1 MGLFKPDVEKLAAK
15 RDLKGLIAALAH
27 RKADVRKC
35 AADAIRRLAKEGI
48 FDSATVKPLI
58 ASLSDEDESV
68 RKDAAFALGDL
79 ATKSA
84 TATDVAAVKPLTRLL
99 SDANW
104 EVRWS
109 AAFAINRLAWRGI
122 FDATTVKPLIG
133 LLQSRSGRI
142 RENAAYALAYLARA
156 GVSDTRHAHRSLKKI
171 ASSDGDHRVRKAAKK
186 ALSEMRKETLVGLSK
201 LMSYILRHDAEQ
213 SYPVGLDRGCY
224 AQMSQLVH
232 AISSTPE
239 WSWVGRR
246 HIEEVANKSR
256 WKNKKRFVMKGDR
269 IKAVYGVTRDCP
281 STKTITGELTR
292 DPVKNTRLL
301 KPEPTPQPA
310 PQPAPEHRPTTEPAA
325 IEVRRGYEVLPNND
339 LKFGIRVINPTPY
352 LIADVETIFDYDKT
366 LFSLKGDDVQTLA
379 NIHPG
384 GERTAKY
391 VLTPRLCVHNEK
403 IGATIRYN
411 DHTGERRTDQMRPKE
426 VHCVCPFLKEKA
438 IREGEFAELAAKSE
452 YIDAGLSFSGI
463 DVSEIADFIKES
475 CSHRLSA
482 VSEHGIDNTIVL
494 NLAGESMGEEA
505 YYLLTAVIQ
514 PYKGITRIMLRAYS
528 DKSHGLHGFLNEI
541 TASIRH
547 LVGSVQSARE
557 IGVIEST
564 QVINIIDSVVQ
575 RTSFGGAGDG
585 GSAEVNVK
593 DSVVHRSNVG
603 GGDAER

>member
-15 RDLKGLIAALAH
+15 RDFKGLIAALAH
-27 RKADVRKC
+27 RKVDVRKC
-35 AADAIRRLAKEGI
+35 AADAIRRLAKESI
-48 FDSATVKPLI
+48 FDSAAVKPLI
-58 ASLSDEDESV
+58 VSLSDEDESV

-79 ATKSA
+79 ANKSA
-84 TATDVAAVKPLTRLL
+84 AATDVAAVKPLTRLL

-122 FDATTVKPLIG
+122 FDVATVKPLIG

-142 RENAAYALAYLARA
+142 RTNAAYALAYLARA
-156 GVSDTRHAHRSLKKI
+156 GVSDTRQAHRALKRI

-201 LMSYILRHDAEQ
+201 LMSYILRHDAGQ
-213 SYPVGLDRGCY
+213 NYLVGLDRSCY
-224 AQMSQLVH
+224 AKMSQLVH

-239 WSWVGRR
+239 WSWVSKR
-246 HIEEVANKSR
+246 HIEEVADKSR
-256 WKNKKRFVMKGDR
+256 WKNKKRFVRKGDR
-269 IKAVYGVTRDCP
+269 IKAEYGVTRDCP
-281 STKTITGELTR
+281 SPRTITRELAR
-292 DPVKNTRLL
+292 GPVKNTRPP
-301 KPEPTPQPA
+301 KPKPTPQPA
-310 PQPAPEHRPTTEPAA
+310 PQPAPEHRPTTTEPAA

-366 LFSLKGDDVQTLA
+366 LFSLKGGELHTLA

-384 GERTAKY
+384 GERTVKY
-391 VLTPRLCVHNEK
+391 VLTPITCVHNEK

-411 DHTGERRTDQMRPKE
+411 DHTGERRTEQMRPKE

-438 IREGEFAELAAKSE
+438 IREGRFAELAAKSE
-452 YIDAGLSFSGI
+452 YIDAELSFSGI
-463 DVSEIADFIKES
+463 DVSKIADLIKES
-475 CSHRLSA
+475 CSHRLCA
-482 VSEHGIDNTIVL
+482 VSEHGIDNTIIL
-494 NLAGESMGEEA
+494 NLAGESISEES
-505 YYLLTAVIQ
+505 YYLLTAIIQ
-514 PYKGITRIMLRAYS
+514 LHREKDITRIALRAYS
-528 DKSHGLHGFLNEI
+528 DKPHGLHGFLNEI

-557 IGVIEST
+557 LGAIEST

-575 RTSFGGAGDG
+575 RTSFGGTGDG
-585 GSAEVNVK
+585 GSAEVNIK
-593 DSVVHRSNVG
+593 DSVVHRT
-603 GGDAER
+603 